1 MNFIY
6 GDFKLR
12 EIKVGYA
19 PIKQPIFDQEWAE
32 DMYQRSNKL
41 LSSLKGVKIIR
52 PEGTVTTEEDA
63 QKAGELFHKED
74 VDLVLMESIN
84 SDSGILATIM
94 GQKASVPIILW
105 STPEPI
111 EDGKSLKANSLCG
124 AMIIAGT
131 LRRLN
136 LKYKH
141 IEGYP
146 EDLEFQK
153 KLKDSINV
161 LGSIAALRESKLGLV
176 GYVAPGFH
184 HASFDEILVRKT
196 FGVQIHHVDLSEVFS
211 EAEALT
217 KDEIDKEIDEM
228 KKRGKIAEGVTEEDF
243 KKTASITLALEKI
256 VKKYGIT
263 ALAVKCFPEFQD
275 LFKFAPCAVLGRCN
289 DKGIMTACE
298 GDMIG
303 TLTMVLENYLT
314 GNLVFF
320 TDIIDMNDKTNIGIV
335 WHCGQGVTSLA
346 EDPESVTYKPNFLFN
361 LGLTTELACKPGP
374 VTVARISERENTYRV
389 YAFEGEAVKVDAVLR
404 GAQMNVKFDQPI
416 EKIREIIFEDG
427 VENHFAVVHG
437 RIGKKLREFAK
448 WFGIESVIM

>member
-275 LFKFAPCAVLGRCN
+275 LFKFAPCAV
-289 DKGIMTACE
+289 
-298 GDMIG
+298 
-303 TLTMVLENYLT
+303 
-314 GNLVFF
+314 FPQPQ
-320 TDIIDMNDKTNIGIV
+320 
-335 WHCGQGVTSLA
+335 GQG
-346 EDPESVTYKPNFLFN
+346 DP
-361 LGLTTELACKPGP
+361 
-374 VTVARISERENTYRV
+374 
-389 YAFEGEAVKVDAVLR
+389 
-404 GAQMNVKFDQPI
+404 
-416 EKIREIIFEDG
+416 
-427 VENHFAVVHG
+427 
-437 RIGKKLREFAK
+437 
-448 WFGIESVIM
+448 